1 MNNKYRH
8 CHNILKFLYDD
19 RRANNQQERLVGS
32 VRIAE
37 DTNIPILKIHELQ
50 HILVNN
56 GDIVVL
62 DNDGQSMMSIQQQGI
77 TSYVD
82 KKYIKEGRKEF
93 WDGIFNWAR
102 ILIPLGALILSF
114 VNYVNNNSL
123 SKRIENTENRVKKIE
138 TKNIKSKK

>member
-1 MNNKYRH
+1 MNSKYKH
-8 CHNILKFLYDD
+8 CHKILKFLYDD
-19 RRANNQQERLVGS
+19 RRTNNQQERLVGS

-37 DTNIPILKIHELQ
+37 DTNIPILIIHELQ

-82 KKYIKEGRKEF
+82 KKYLKDGTKEF
-93 WDGIFNWAR
+93 WDGIFSWAR
-102 ILIPLGALILSF
+102 ILVPLGALILSI
-114 VNYVNNNSL
+114 VNYANNNSL
-123 SKRIENTENRVKKIE
+123 SKRIENIENRVKKIE
-138 TKNIKSKK
+138 NKKH

>member
-1 MNNKYRH
+1 MNKKYRH
-8 CHNILKFLYDD
+8 CHKILKFLYDD
-19 RRANNQQERLVGS
+19 RRVNNQQERLVGS

-37 DTNIPILKIHELQ
+37 DTNIPILIIHELQ

-82 KKYIKEGRKEF
+82 KKYIEEGNKEF

-102 ILIPLGALILSF
+102 IIIPLGALILS
-114 VNYVNNNSL
+114 VINYFNNNSL
-123 SKRIENTENRVKKIE
+123 SKKISEIEEKTIVKTEKK
-138 TKNIKSKK
+138 

>member
-1 MNNKYRH
+1 MNSKYRH

-19 RRANNQQERLVGS
+19 RRSNNQQERLVGS
-32 VRIAE
+32 IRIAE

-56 GDIVVL
+56 GDIVIL

-82 KKYIKEGRKEF
+82 RKYLKDGTREF
-93 WDGIFNWAR
+93 WDSIFNWAR
-102 ILIPLGALILSF
+102 ILIPLLALILSLINF
-114 VNYVNNNSL
+114 FSNNSL
-123 SKRIENTENRVKKIE
+123 SKRISNIENRIKKIE
-138 TKNIKSKK
+138 NIKH